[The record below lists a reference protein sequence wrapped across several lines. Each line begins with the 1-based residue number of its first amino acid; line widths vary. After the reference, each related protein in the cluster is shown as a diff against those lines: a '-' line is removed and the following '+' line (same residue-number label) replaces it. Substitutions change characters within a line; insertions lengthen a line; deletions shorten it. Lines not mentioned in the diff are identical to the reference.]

1 MPYTHG
7 FFGRLYLVKLILTTT
22 ILVCMKIQEEID
34 VKSYGENVTMARK
47 ISKNISVF
55 EFECQA
61 PLRFFERCAK
71 CPRFEDDCP
80 DLSMGIEI
88 LSRKKKISYGHYE
101 SEDTI
106 HVSEFNCLTPLKY
119 IEKTRMKCVQGGR
132 CRDEGLLLALLNGK
146 KNLVYSYKEV
156 TEISLIRSRRR
167 KKAVMDATAEA
178 QAAGF

>member
-1 MPYTHG
+1 
-7 FFGRLYLVKLILTTT
+7 
-22 ILVCMKIQEEID
+22 
-34 VKSYGENVTMARK
+34 MARK

-71 CPRFEDDCP
+71 CPRFGDDCP
-80 DLSMGIEI
+80 DLAMGIEI
-88 LSRKKKISYGHYE
+88 LSRKKKLSYGRYK

-106 HVSEFNCLTPLKY
+106 HASEFGCLAPLKY
-119 IEKTRMKCVQGGR
+119 IEKTRMKCAHGGR

-156 TEISLIRSRRR
+156 TEISLVRSQRR
-167 KKAVMDATAEA
+167 KKAARDATAEE
-178 QAAGF
+178 QAAGS

>member
-1 MPYTHG
+1 
-7 FFGRLYLVKLILTTT
+7 
-22 ILVCMKIQEEID
+22 MKIQEEID

-71 CPRFEDDCP
+71 CPRFGDDCP

-88 LSRKKKISYGHYE
+88 LSGKKKISYGHYE

-156 TEISLIRSRRR
+156 TEISMVRSRRR
-167 KKAVMDATAEA
+167 KKAVTDVTAEA